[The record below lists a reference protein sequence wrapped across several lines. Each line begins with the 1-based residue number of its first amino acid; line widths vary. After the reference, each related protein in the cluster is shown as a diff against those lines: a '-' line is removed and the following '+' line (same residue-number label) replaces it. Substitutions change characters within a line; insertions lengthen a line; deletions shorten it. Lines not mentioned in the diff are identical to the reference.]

1 MNKAI
6 YISTTEHYSGKSL
19 VLLGMMQILLRK
31 IKRIGYFRPIINSS
45 KKGVKDNHIE
55 TMINH
60 FELDLKYEHAYAFTS
75 KQLIKLKNQGK
86 EDKIIETIIQK
97 YKNIETQFDFI
108 LVEGSDLLGRGLD
121 FEVDLNT
128 TIANN
133 LGMPVIL
140 VVNGLNKNPQ
150 YAMETAQMSY
160 SAFVKRE
167 CKVISLVLNKL
178 NEGYVEQVKEQ
189 LEKKLPKQIV
199 KGVIPKR
206 QILHN
211 PTVKEI
217 VDNLDAEVLLGE
229 EFLDNRAD
237 HFIVGAMQVHN
248 YIKHLKNNCVI
259 ISPGDRSDIL
269 MSAIQ
274 ANNSENYPKVSAV
287 ILTGGLR
294 PEASIIKLI
303 KGLSSIIPVILV
315 KDGTFN
321 ITNRIAN
328 IKSKVYSKNKT
339 KINYGIN
346 LFEKYVDTNMLENK
360 IITFKTQGMTP
371 KMFQYNIIKRAKEHK
386 KHIVLPE
393 GTDSR
398 ILKATEIIIEQ
409 DVARLTLLGNREMIL
424 DQIKFHKLNIDIE
437 NLNIITPEQSDKY
450 ASYIDE
456 FYELRK
462 HKGIN
467 KIIARDYMSDVSYF
481 GTMMVYKGDADGMVS
496 GATHTTQHTIRPAL
510 QLIKTAKGVSTV
522 SSVFFMLLDDKILVY
537 GDCAIN
543 PNPNAEQLAEIAI
556 SSANTSKK
564 FGLKPK
570 VAMLSYS
577 SGESGKGKDVEK
589 VRLATKLAKQIQ
601 NELKIEGPIQYDA
614 AVDKSVGKSKMP
626 NSEVAG
632 QANVL
637 IFPDLNTGNNT
648 YKAVQRETG
657 ALAIGPILQGLNKPV
672 NDLSRGCN
680 VKDIVNT
687 IIITAL
693 QSE

>member
-6 YISTTEHYSGKSL
+6 YVSTIEHYSGKSV

-31 IKRIGYFRPIINSS
+31 INRIGYFRPIINSS
-45 KKGVKDNHIE
+45 KREEKDNHIQ

-60 FELDLKYEHAYAFTS
+60 FELDIAYEDAYALTS
-75 KQLIKLKNQGK
+75 KQLIRLKNQGK
-86 EDKIIETIIQK
+86 EDKIIETIIRR
-97 YKNIETQFDFI
+97 YKDIESQFDFV

-121 FEVDLNT
+121 FEVDLNA

-140 VVNGLNKNPQ
+140 VVNGLDKSVEQ
-150 YAMETAQMSY
+150 AIETAQMSY
-160 SAFVKRE
+160 HSLIKKE
-167 CKVISLVLNKL
+167 CKIICMVLNKL
-178 NEGYVEQVKEQ
+178 KEEYIGQVKLQ
-189 LEKKLPKQIV
+189 LEKGLPKSLI
-199 KGVIPKR
+199 KGVMPNR
-206 QILHN
+206 QVLHN
-211 PTVKEI
+211 PTIKEI
-217 VDNLDAEVLLGE
+217 VDNLEGEVLLGE
-229 EFLDNRAD
+229 KFLDNRAD

-248 YIKHLKNNCVI
+248 YVKHLKNNCVI

-274 ANNSENYPKVSAV
+274 ANNSDNYPKVSAV

-294 PEASIIKLI
+294 PETSIIKLVQ
-303 KGLSSIIPVILV
+303 GLPNVIPVVLV

-321 ITNRIAN
+321 VTNRMGN
-328 IKSKVYSKNKT
+328 IKSKVYSENKT

-346 LFEKYVDTNMLENK
+346 LFEKYVDTNMLEDK
-360 IITFKTQGMTP
+360 VISFKTRGMTP
-371 KMFQYNIIKRAKEHK
+371 KMFQYNIIKKAKENK

-393 GTDSR
+393 GMDIR
-398 ILKATEIIIEQ
+398 ILKATEIIMEQ
-409 DVARLTLLGNREMIL
+409 DIVKLTLLGDRETIL
-424 DQIKFHKLNIDIE
+424 GQINFHKLNIDANKLGIIAPE
-437 NLNIITPEQSDKY
+437 NSGKFEKY
-450 ASYIDE
+450 VDE

-462 HKGIN
+462 HKGVN
-467 KIIARDYMSDVSYF
+467 KIIARDCMSDVSYF

-496 GATHTTQHTIRPAL
+496 GAVHTTGHTIRPAL
-510 QLIKTAKGVSTV
+510 QIIKTAKGVSTV

-556 SSANTSKK
+556 SSANTAKA
-564 FGLKPK
+564 FGIEPK
-570 VAMLSYS
+570 IAMLSYS
-577 SGESGKGKDVEK
+577 SGESGKGEDVEK
-589 VRLATKLAKQIQ
+589 VRLATKLAKQAQ
-601 NELKIEGPIQYDA
+601 QDLKIEGPIQYDA
-614 AVDKSVGKSKMP
+614 AVDRSVGKSKMP

-657 ALAIGPILQGLNKPV
+657 ALAIGPVLQGLNKPV
-672 NDLSRGCN
+672 NDLSRGCT

-687 IIITAL
+687 VVITAI
-693 QSE
+693 QS